1 MRHGGILSKGRVLAA
16 LMAASVALSL
26 LGPVGGEP
34 LRGLARLVIAF
45 PGDGGM
51 YASTAVAHHVET
63 AMRETISQ
71 DEAHRLRA
79 ENNYL
84 HNASAG
90 LAEELARTLRDVAR
104 IQHIRKHLYGRT
116 REMPTELIPSR
127 VVAQDSLPYTAT
139 RVVSAQ
145 GADDGALVT
154 TRELWTGR
162 RVALPGHIEE
172 AKRLAVVT
180 ASALVGR
187 ITESDSY
194 TARLQLL
201 TDRSFRIAVQVHR
214 VVQDPERPRKI
225 TVTTDGGPD
234 RAERLTPY
242 HPNVRDI
249 HAAGDGGH
257 GMLIQRVDRRHEVRA
272 GDVVLTRADER
283 AIGAPVP
290 VGRVERVADDE
301 EAPAMFVTLH
311 VRPYANLASLRQ
323 VYIIVPPWAGRAGPK
338 GEAP

>member
-1 MRHGGILSKGRVLAA
+1 MRLGGLLSKGRVLAV
-16 LMAASVALSL
+16 LMTASGAAAL
-26 LGPVGGEP
+26 LGPAAAGP
-34 LRGLARLVIAF
+34 ARKLARLVIAP
-45 PGDGGM
+45 PGEGGM
-51 YASTAVAHHVET
+51 YAVTAVARHVDR
-63 AMRETISQ
+63 AMQDTISQ
-71 DEAHRLRA
+71 DEARRLRA
-79 ENNYL
+79 ENAYL
-84 HNASAG
+84 RNVVG
-90 LAEELARTLRDVAR
+90 GMVDELARTREEIAA
-104 IQHIRKHLYGRT
+104 IQHIRNYLYGRT
-116 REMPTELIPSR
+116 DEMPSELIRSR
-127 VVAQDSLPYTAT
+127 VVALDSLPYSNT
-139 RVVSAQ
+139 RVVSTGHESDARP
-145 GADDGALVT
+145 GNLVT

-162 RVALPGHIEE
+162 RAGLP
-172 AKRLAVVT
+172 KKLAVIT

-187 ITESDSY
+187 ITESDTF

-272 GDVVLTRADER
+272 GDVVLTRGDER

>member
-79 ENNYL
+79 ENDYL

-90 LAEELARTLRDVAR
+90 MAEELARTLRDVAR

-194 TARLQLL
+194 TAKLQLI
-201 TDRSFRIAVQVHR
+201 TDRSFRIGVQVHR
-214 VVQDPERPRKI
+214 VVRDRDNPRRI
-225 TVTTDGGPD
+225 TVETDGGPI
-234 RAERLTPY
+234 RVERLTRY
-242 HPNVRDI
+242 HPNVLGEARG
-249 HAAGDGGH
+249 AGLGGMEIPH
-257 GMLIQRVDRRHEVRA
+257 VHKGREVRP
-272 GDVVLTRADER
+272 GDVVLTRSDDA
-283 AIGAPVP
+283 AVGAPIP
-290 VGRVERVADDE
+290 VGRVERVTDDHKE
-301 EAPAMFVTLH
+301 PALFVTLH
-311 VRPYANLASLRQ
+311 VKPYANLSSLRE
-323 VYIIVPPWAGRAGPK
+323 VYVIVPPKRPGAKGDGR
-338 GEAP
+338 